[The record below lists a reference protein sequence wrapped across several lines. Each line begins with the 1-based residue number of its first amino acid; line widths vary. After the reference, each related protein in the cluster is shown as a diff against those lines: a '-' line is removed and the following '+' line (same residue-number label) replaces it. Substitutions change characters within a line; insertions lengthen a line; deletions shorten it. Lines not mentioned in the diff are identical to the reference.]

1 MLCGMKKATK
11 RSCRGKA
18 SVEVVESVETE
29 LYVRRRFEMDEG
41 TACAI
46 LLELQEI
53 KRILQQIAAKMA

>member
-1 MLCGMKKATK
+1 MTAHRVYADHAATTPLSKAAFEAMLQF
-11 RSCRGKA
+11 
-18 SVEVVESVETE
+18 EEN
-29 LYVRRRFEMDEG
+29 RRRLKMEEG